1 MYVDIQWN
9 GKSQDKSFSVNCYGP
24 GEVVFEGDKS
34 TYVDI
39 QTAGLL
45 TGILE

>member
-1 MYVDIQWN
+1 MYVDINWN
-9 GKSQDKSFSVNCYGP
+9 GKSQNNDFCVNCYGP
-24 GEVVFEGDKS
+24 GEVIFEGDKS
-34 TYVDI
+34 TYVDK

>member
-9 GKSQDKSFSVNCYGP
+9 GKAQDQTFCVNCYGP
-24 GEVVFEGDKS
+24 SEVIFEGDKS
-34 TYVDI
+34 EFVDM